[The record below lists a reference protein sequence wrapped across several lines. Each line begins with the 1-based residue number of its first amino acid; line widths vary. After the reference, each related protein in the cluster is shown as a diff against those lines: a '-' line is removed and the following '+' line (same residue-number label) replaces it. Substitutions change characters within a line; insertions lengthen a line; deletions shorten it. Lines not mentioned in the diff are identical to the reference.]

1 MVRGGFDRRGG
12 ARSERDE
19 IGYNWAY
26 VHSYKKM
33 LDLCQTDPVLNFS
46 DFQRAKWIAHL
57 VRKNNDSVVKQLL
70 FEKSQTTRK
79 GRTTSILDQLLKVT
93 RQHDMSDDLV
103 YKTSV
108 SREFVGELRDRDFE
122 FIPRHH
128 GDSEA
133 Y

>member
-1 MVRGGFDRRGG
+1 M
-12 ARSERDE
+12 
-19 IGYNWAY
+19 
-26 VHSYKKM
+26 
-33 LDLCQTDPVLNFS
+33 
-46 DFQRAKWIAHL
+46 
-57 VRKNNDSVVKQLL
+57 KQLL

-133 Y
+133 D